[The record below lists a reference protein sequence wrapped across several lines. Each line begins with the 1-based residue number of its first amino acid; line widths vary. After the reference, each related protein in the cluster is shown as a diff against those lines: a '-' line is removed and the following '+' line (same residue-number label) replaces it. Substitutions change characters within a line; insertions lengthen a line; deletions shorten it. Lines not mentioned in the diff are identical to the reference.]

1 MFHQALA
8 VNVEQQVIVSQM
20 ARGRWPATSSN
31 PKNAGFTSTVLFY
44 LPKKMTVRR
53 LNFYFTGVRVFRHF
67 SGILSGIF
75 SDILSG
81 IYSGILSGIL
91 YICHS
96 FQAFYLASIL
106 TFYSAILSGIHSA
119 SIWHLFWHSLWHGHC
134 RASTTAHWDLAL
146 ATEIWSSRWR
156 LRKDEEDEEEE
167 KVTLIKSRDSHLTGG
182 EKPQFLE
189 MFNRDVSW
197 HRRVNP
203 WPSFSSTQDSGLGSA
218 ARNSEGCHLPGEKS
232 SPKCVALG

>member
-67 SGILSGIF
+67 SGILSGILSGIF

-106 TFYSAILSGIHSA
+106 TFFLAFYSDILSGI
-119 SIWHLFWHSLWHGHC
+119 LF
-134 RASTTAHWDLAL
+134 
-146 ATEIWSSRWR
+146 
-156 LRKDEEDEEEE
+156 
-167 KVTLIKSRDSHLTGG
+167 
-182 EKPQFLE
+182 
-189 MFNRDVSW
+189 
-197 HRRVNP
+197 
-203 WPSFSSTQDSGLGSA
+203 
-218 ARNSEGCHLPGEKS
+218 
-232 SPKCVALG
+232 